1 MRLRDGVRLEGQV
14 EVSVRLNIMDIF
26 IERQIEV
33 RLEDRSESSVSYKG
47 TMLQQINKEARCLE
61 TTSPRR
67 TSKQHSSVLSVTFR
81 LPTPVSMR
89 AWSFI
94 IWRTQ

>member
-33 RLEDRSESSVSYKG
+33 RWRSKG
-47 TMLQQINKEARCLE
+47 HWKSDGVQRAIVCLY
-61 TTSPRR
+61 
-67 TSKQHSSVLSVTFR
+67 FC
-81 LPTPVSMR
+81 
-89 AWSFI
+89 
-94 IWRTQ
+94 